1 MPDSNEEAI
10 KSCNS
15 VAEIRRVEAQSNL
28 PEDMLDCI
36 EPVKTLL
43 TKITEPLDPEF
54 NLSYTDK
61 ISVKVLT
68 PKLKQFLTYCCLQH
82 HYFFEVRKGVNA
94 ECGVCGRVRLS
105 TEEFS
110 KIKLFP
116 DPMMK
121 DDGHFKSFE
130 ELHGA
135 DTSENDIPSLK

>member
-1 MPDSNEEAI
+1 M
-10 KSCNS
+10 
-15 VAEIRRVEAQSNL
+15 AEIRRVEAQSNL
-28 PEDMLDCI
+28 PKDMLDCI
-36 EPVKTLL
+36 EPVKILL

-68 PKLKQFLTYCCLQH
+68 PKLKQFLTHCCLQR
-82 HYFFEVRKGVNA
+82 HYFFEVRKCGNA
-94 ECGVCGRVRLS
+94 ECAWVCGRVRLS

-110 KIKLFP
+110 KITLFP